1 LPGASFEVWRGTKTQ
16 RVTAYLSW
24 ARPLEGKI
32 MIFDYSLPAELYLA
46 KRGGGQRK
54 RLQYRCFPTA
64 AEAIR
69 FAVEEF
75 PSVATLGA
83 WMQVGR
89 ARFDSQDI
97 RSLYDGSGYP
107 LRRRTS

>member
-1 LPGASFEVWRGTKTQ
+1 LKLGAPRDDASALG
-16 RVTAYLSW
+16 S
-24 ARPLEGKI
+24 PLKGKF
-32 MIFDYSLPAELYLA
+32 MIFDYSIPAELYLA

-75 PSVATLGA
+75 PSVRTLGA
-83 WMQVGR
+83 WMQVGK
-89 ARFDSQDI
+89 ARFDSEDI
-97 RSLYDGSGYP
+97 QRLYDSGGYP
-107 LRRRTS
+107 LRRRAS

>member
-1 LPGASFEVWRGTKTQ
+1 
-16 RVTAYLSW
+16 
-24 ARPLEGKI
+24 
-32 MIFDYSLPAELYLA
+32 MIFDYSAPAELCLA

-75 PSVATLGA
+75 PSAPMLGA
-83 WMQVGR
+83 WMQVVR
-89 ARFDSQDI
+89 ARFDGKDI
-97 RSLYDGSGYP
+97 QCLYDGGGYP
-107 LRRRTS
+107 LRRRTA

>member
-1 LPGASFEVWRGTKTQ
+1 LRSGASRRG
-16 RVTAYLSW
+16 VTAYLSW
-24 ARPLEGKI
+24 IRPLKGET

-75 PSVATLGA
+75 PSVPTLGA

-89 ARFDSQDI
+89 ARFDSKDI

-107 LRRRTS
+107 LRRRTP